1 MRTFIIALLSGFV
14 FGLGLAVSEMT
25 DPARVVGFLDVAGRW
40 DPTLLFVM
48 GAALAVTLPG
58 FALALR
64 RPRPLCGDRFVLPAK
79 NQIDA
84 PLIAGAAIFGLG
96 WGLSG
101 FCPGPAVAA
110 LSTLSPS
117 VAVFV
122 AAMIAGRW
130 LAARIELR
138 FLQGSQFVGDDGGPI

>member
-1 MRTFIIALLSGFV
+1 MKTLVGALLSGFV

-25 DPARVVGFLDVAGRW
+25 DPERVVGFLDLAGPW

-64 RPRPLCGDRFVLPAK
+64 RHRPLCGERFFLPTK

-84 PLIAGAAIFGLG
+84 PLIGGAAIFGVG

-110 LSTLSPS
+110 LATLSPP
-117 VAVFV
+117 VAAFV

-138 FLQGSQFVGDDGGPI
+138 LPRGSRVVCDDGGPI

>member
-1 MRTFIIALLSGFV
+1 MKTLVGALLSGFI

-25 DPARVVGFLDVAGRW
+25 DPARVVGFLDVAGPW

-58 FALALR
+58 FALTLR
-64 RPRPLCGDRFVLPAK
+64 LNRPLCGDRFVLPTQ
-79 NQIDA
+79 NQIDR
-84 PLIAGAAIFGLG
+84 PLMVGAAIFGAG
-96 WGLSG
+96 WGVSG

-110 LSTLSPS
+110 LATLSPS
-117 VAVFV
+117 VAAFV

-138 FLQGSQFVGDDGGPI
+138 LPRGSQIVCDDGGPK

>member
-1 MRTFIIALLSGFV
+1 MRTFVAALLSGFV

-25 DPARVVGFLDVAGRW
+25 DPARVVGFLDVAGQW

-48 GAALAVTLPG
+48 GSALAVTLPG
-58 FALALR
+58 FTLTLR
-64 RPRPLCGDRFVLPAK
+64 RHRPLCGDRFVLPTK
-79 NQIDA
+79 IQIDA

-110 LSTLSPS
+110 LATLSPS
-117 VAVFV
+117 VAAFV
-122 AAMIAGRW
+122 AAMIVGRW
-130 LAARIELR
+130 LAAWIELR
-138 FLQGSQFVGDDGGPI
+138 LSQGSQSVCDDGGPI

>member
-1 MRTFIIALLSGFV
+1 
-14 FGLGLAVSEMT
+14 
-25 DPARVVGFLDVAGRW
+25 
-40 DPTLLFVM
+40 M

-58 FALALR
+58 FALTLR
-64 RPRPLCGDRFVLPAK
+64 RHRPLFGDRFVLPTK

-84 PLIAGAAIFGLG
+84 PLIVGAAIFGLG

-117 VAVFV
+117 VAAFV
-122 AAMIAGRW
+122 AAMIVGRW
-130 LAARIELR
+130 LAAWIEVRLR
-138 FLQGSQFVGDDGGPI
+138 RGSYFVCDDGGPM